1 LQTAALLGYQKS
13 LDELCNP
20 EELQFQIVHPGEEL
34 WMKLLAYPLLD
45 IDERLL
51 ERATHRAV
59 TLFGRRIAQGTLR
72 RPARRRR
79 ETPLFP

>member
-20 EELQFQIVHPGEEL
+20 EAL
-34 WMKLLAYPLLD
+34 WMKLLAHTLLD
-45 IDERLL
+45 IDERLF
-51 ERATHRAV
+51 ECATHRAV
-59 TLFGRRIAQGTLR
+59 MLFGRRIAHGTLR